1 MDTQLLRNKELYP
14 TEEVLQKVL
23 MDSIQA
29 YNQLVTT
36 IAELQAEMI
45 WRYYNDGKAWLCK
58 VQHKNKTIFWLS
70 VWDGYFKTTFYFTE
84 KNCQGLELL
93 DIDQTIRN
101 EFRNN
106 KPIGKFLPLTLTI
119 QNRNQLIDLLKIA
132 EYKRGLK

>member
-84 KNCQGLELL
+84 KNCQGIELL

-119 QNRNQLIDLLKIA
+119 QNRKQLIDLLKIA

>member
-1 MDTQLLRNKELYP
+1 MDTQLLRDKELYP

-45 WRYYNDGKAWLCK
+45 WRYYNDGKSWLCK

-84 KNCQGLELL
+84 KNCQGIELL

-119 QNRNQLIDLLKIA
+119 QNRKQLIDLLKIA

>member
-45 WRYYNDGKAWLCK
+45 WRYYNDGKSWLCK

-84 KNCQGLELL
+84 KNCQGIELL

>member
-45 WRYYNDGKAWLCK
+45 WRYYNDGKSWLCK

-84 KNCQGLELL
+84 KNCQGIELL

-106 KPIGKFLPLTLTI
+106 KRI
-119 QNRNQLIDLLKIA
+119 RKISVI
-132 EYKRGLK
+132 R

>member
-1 MDTQLLRNKELYP
+1 MDTQLLRDKELYP

-84 KNCQGLELL
+84 KNCQGIELL

>member
-45 WRYYNDGKAWLCK
+45 WRYYNDGKSWLCK

-84 KNCQGLELL
+84 KNCQGIELL

-119 QNRNQLIDLLKIA
+119 QNRKQLIDLLKIA

>member
-1 MDTQLLRNKELYP
+1 MDTQLLRDKELYP

-45 WRYYNDGKAWLCK
+45 WRYYNDGKSWLCK

-84 KNCQGLELL
+84 KNCQGIELL

-119 QNRNQLIDLLKIA
+119 QIENN
-132 EYKRGLK
+132 

>member
-84 KNCQGLELL
+84 KNCQGIELL

>member
-1 MDTQLLRNKELYP
+1 MDTQLLRDKELYP

-45 WRYYNDGKAWLCK
+45 WRYYNDGKSWLCK

-84 KNCQGLELL
+84 KNCQGIELL

>member
-1 MDTQLLRNKELYP
+1 MDTQLLRDKELYP

-84 KNCQGLELL
+84 KNCQGIELL

-119 QNRNQLIDLLKIA
+119 QNRKQLIDLLKIA